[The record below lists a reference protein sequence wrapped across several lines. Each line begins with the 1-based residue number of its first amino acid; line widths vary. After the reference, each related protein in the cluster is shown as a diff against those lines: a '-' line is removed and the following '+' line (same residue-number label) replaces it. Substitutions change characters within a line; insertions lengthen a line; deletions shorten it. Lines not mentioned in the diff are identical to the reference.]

1 MSEAAPDIPVEVPC
15 VDGADAFEAWLG
27 QAQRGE
33 RVVYAIAREFPR
45 ATACGILAQSYLRQ
59 QLIVTVFQ
67 RMDDGTTQFIAE
79 RTAKSVIGAGTS
91 LRRGSFDRLRMS
103 GVFEGED
110 EEQMCDAILRLI
122 KRCANFALP
131 APSLRDMAK
140 AAGLADSEAG
150 RAAARRAL
158 AALSAAGHVRHEN
171 SQDGNQRR
179 FILPGGKKTGWLFL
193 RGNPK

>member
-1 MSEAAPDIPVEVPC
+1 MSDSPPEIAVA
-15 VDGADAFEAWLG
+15 DGADAFEAWLG

-33 RVVYAIAREFPR
+33 RVVYAVAREFPR
-45 ATACGILAQSYLRQ
+45 VTACGILAQSYLRQ

-79 RTAKSVIGAGTS
+79 RTAKSVVGAGMS
-91 LRRGSFDRLRMS
+91 LRRRAASAVADCEDDE
-103 GVFEGED
+103 VAGE
-110 EEQMCDAILRLI
+110 AILRLI

-150 RAAARRAL
+150 KSAARRAL
-158 AALSAAGHVRHEN
+158 AALSAAGQVRHEN
-171 SQDGNQRR
+171 SHDSNQRR
-179 FILPGGKKTGWLFL
+179 YILPNGRKTGWLYL
-193 RGNPK
+193 RGIAK